1 MNSNGEKKATHS
13 LNGKMHAARCRK
25 ALANTSAFILPHLR
39 ALSVLSN
46 SYSDFLERLHIA
58 IQTSV
63 IVQYKSKVCNCMKQ
77 LIIFISFFS

>member
-39 ALSVLSN
+39 AFSVLSN
-46 SYSDFLERLHIA
+46 SYSDFLERL
-58 IQTSV
+58 QTSV